1 MASLLK
7 SSPYEL
13 YSHQDILQKTYHRP
27 LKLYHLQ
34 SIYKKNTYLN
44 LLLLDLSSMNKKQY
58 NNSYSFSKYITS
70 FTHRDYTD

>member
-34 SIYKKNTYLN
+34 SIKE
-44 LLLLDLSSMNKKQY
+44 
-58 NNSYSFSKYITS
+58 YIPQLITPRPLVHEQE
-70 FTHRDYTD
+70 TI